1 VGKKNIF
8 RGFFGC
14 FFVFLGGFL
23 GGFFIAN
30 PDQIR
35 GTNPD
40 PFINKHKKM
49 TKFKSFRD
57 SKWIPGGSKD

>member
-14 FFVFLGGFL
+14 FFVILGGFL

-40 PFINKHKKM
+40 PFINKHKKRK
-49 TKFKSFRD
+49 TFISTTYC
-57 SKWIPGGSKD
+57 

>member
-40 PFINKHKKM
+40 PFIKKHK
-49 TKFKSFRD
+49 
-57 SKWIPGGSKD
+57 I